1 MTRLQEWLLLG
12 CRTLGIDIE
21 LDFIISLKGEK
32 KIKTIARIP
41 SLGGNDG
48 MLIVKSSNEFWD
60 IWDDPIKKTYGIA
73 VLDEP
78 SNNAEFNLAVCKE
91 MFMDWGWDGLAR
103 EEGRSSP

>member
-1 MTRLQEWLLLG
+1 MTRLQEELLRA
-12 CRTLGIDIE
+12 CNELGIKIE
-21 LDFIISLKGEK
+21 LGFVLSLKKGGELH
-32 KIKTIARIP
+32 TVARIP

-78 SNNAEFNLAVCKE
+78 SNNAEFNLAVCKK
-91 MFMDWGWDGLAR
+91 MFRDWGWKGDKVRG
-103 EEGRSSP
+103 